1 MYRDFVYAI
10 LLVFILSKNLNLMK
24 KTLHSSIS
32 TCWSGLLVCFLLLA
46 GYARLFAQCNP
57 DIVAPVITCP
67 ANQSVLTSPGQCSQI
82 VALEAPVAVDNCG
95 AVSVQN
101 TLPVGNEFP
110 TGTTVVLYTAT
121 DLAGNMATCQ
131 TTVKVS
137 GSIPRPVC
145 DRWVTVP
152 VDPSGTTTI
161 YPEDILE
168 YGPYTCTQTGLSLEY
183 DFTNPP
189 LPSLSFTGT
198 GTHEVY
204 GAVIT
209 EDGFWEKCWSFV
221 SIVGAGAES
230 CTPDVTPPQVQ
241 CRPYYIVYADNAQC
255 QAVINLE
262 SPVVTDNCGLFTLFS
277 DAPPGNLFSQGP
289 DRIVTYTATDIAGN
303 SSTCTST
310 IRFSYQEI
318 ILPVCHPLTVDLNSS
333 GTAIVTPNDVLAE
346 GPYSCTTPG
355 ISLEININA
364 EQLPFLTLTQPGTY
378 FAQVYI
384 TNYIGIIHGCQS
396 VITVNPL
403 PGGCNPETT
412 PPLAHC
418 TASLT
423 VETNTQ
429 GPGLARMYA
438 ADLNDASTDNCTAP
452 QDLHLRV
459 TTEDGTVPPTA
470 AYADVSGI
478 VQNLPVFLWVGDQS
492 GNWSRCSVPVTTT
505 PAQCTPDTMPP
516 LVTAPPNLT
525 FTYTAFAALNIDFD
539 NLPDE
544 FPEIYAAFGTATH
557 WDNCDDGNSDL
568 QESFVIYPDK
578 IIRRFF
584 ATDAANNLNDN
595 QFQTITILDGFTAHL
610 PGWTTPGMT
619 PADLEL
625 QGVNVVSSV
634 SDEIFVN
641 PCNTAPVKILRT
653 WVIGDF
659 EFNPPQG
666 LPVVLPPLDTN
677 NDGITGD
684 PYDIIVF
691 GDSVWL
697 YENHVPVRPLARRAW
712 SYQYEQTIRV
722 TYGISGTVFIDTS
735 TDCAFENGEPV
746 LKNWKVKAIGQPSNT
761 PYTGQTDSQG
771 HYSIQ
776 TCLGDTAV
784 EISLDAPYN
793 YSGICPPT
801 YVLDLTQGGPWV
813 RDIPVQLTDEC
824 NLLNVD
830 IASNSMSPC
839 FAGYYAVNYFN
850 FSQNTISGT
859 HVDVALDPYVQFQG
873 ATLTGVPQGNNTY
886 RFQTGAL
893 SPGASG
899 SFKIFY
905 VLDCDAPDGATHCT
919 EASISPYAECPAQ
932 EAWSG
937 AELRV
942 TGACDGDSVRLK
954 ITNVGVN
961 PMAGKLNYVVTEDL
975 IMARQDNYIL
985 GQGEYVEA
993 AFPADGTTWRMETPQ
1008 EPGHPWGGLVSAT
1021 VEGCGGINT
1030 TNLVNVFTVDDND
1043 PFTAT
1048 DCTQNTSA
1056 FDPND
1061 KQGFPTGYGN
1071 EHFIRPN
1078 TDLEYK
1084 IRFQNTGTDTAFTVV
1099 ILDTLSQFL
1108 QAASIRPGA
1117 ASHAYD
1123 FDLLEGNIL
1132 RFRFDHILLPD
1143 SNVNEVASHGFV
1155 QFRIAQQPDNP
1166 LGTVIPNAAAIYFD
1180 FNEPVI
1186 TNETWH
1192 TLGEDFL
1199 EVSAIEDPNHVG
1211 PLLVYPNPASENIF
1225 FEMPT
1230 AQQGRRFELS
1240 DATGRIVC
1248 SHDFPEKVFRLERVL
1263 LPAGVYFFRI
1273 YTENGAAVSGK
1284 IVVK

>member
-1 MYRDFVYAI
+1 
-10 LLVFILSKNLNLMK
+10 MK

-46 GYARLFAQCNP
+46 GHARLFAQCNP

-67 ANQSVLTSPGQCSQI
+67 ANQAVLTSPGQCSQI
-82 VALEAPVAVDNCG
+82 VILDAPVAVDNCG

-110 TGTTVVLYTAT
+110 TGTTIVLYTAT
-121 DLAGNMATCQ
+121 DLAGNTATCE

-152 VDPSGTTTI
+152 IDPSGTTTI
-161 YPEDILE
+161 FPEDILL
-168 YGPYTCTQTGLSLEY
+168 YGPYSCTQTGLSLEY

-189 LPSLSFTGT
+189 VPSLSFTGT

-209 EDGFWEKCWSFV
+209 EGGFWEKCWSFV
-221 SIVGAGAES
+221 SITGAGNES
-230 CTPDVTPPQVQ
+230 CTPDQTPPQIY
-241 CRPYYIVYADNAQC
+241 CRPYYIIYASTQDC
-255 QAVINLE
+255 QMVIDLDQ
-262 SPVVTDNCGLFTLFS
+262 PIVTDNCGSATWSS
-277 DAPPGNLFSQGP
+277 DAPPNNFFTQ
-289 DRIVTYTATDIAGN
+289 DDWMITYTATDNAGN
-303 SSTCTST
+303 SSTCSSTLRFSYAEPILPQCHPLSVSLDQAGTST
-310 IRFSYQEI
+310 IYPDLLLTGDSYDC
-318 ILPVCHPLTVDLNSS
+318 VNRSV
-333 GTAIVTPNDVLAE
+333 
-346 GPYSCTTPG
+346 
-355 ISLEININA
+355 SLETGPNA
-364 EQLPFLTLTQPGTY
+364 TLLPSITFTQTGVY
-378 FAQVYI
+378 QVQVYTI
-384 TNYIGIIHGCQS
+384 NFNGILHGCQS
-396 VITVNPL
+396 IVTINPL
-403 PGGCNPETT
+403 DEDCNPESE
-412 PPLAHC
+412 PP
-418 TASLT
+418 TAQCAPFVVLQ
-423 VETNTQ
+423 TNTQ
-429 GPGLARMYA
+429 GPNTARLYA
-438 ADLNDASTDNCTAP
+438 DMLNNGSTDNCTAP
-452 QDLHLRV
+452 ANLMLRL
-459 TTEDGTVPPTA
+459 TTENSATPPVTSYVDLTGEIA
-470 AYADVSGI
+470 GLQA
-478 VQNLPVFLWVGDQS
+478 FLWVRDQS
-492 GNWSRCSVPVTTT
+492 GNWSYCSGLVVVA
-505 PAQCTPDTMPP
+505 PAQCSPDVTAP
-516 LVTAPPNLT
+516 LVTPPPDMT

-544 FPEIYAAFGTATH
+544 FPEIYAAFGTAMH
-557 WDNCDDGNSDL
+557 WDNCDNGNSAL
-568 QESFVIYPDK
+568 QESFVIYPYK

-584 ATDAANNLNDN
+584 ATDAANNLNDDE
-595 QFQTITILDGFTAHL
+595 FQTITILDGFTAHL
-610 PGWTTPGMT
+610 PGWTTPGIT

-625 QGVNVVSSV
+625 EGVNVASNY
-634 SDEIFVN
+634 SDEVFVN

-653 WVIGDF
+653 WGIADF
-659 EFNPPQG
+659 GFNPPQG
-666 LPVVLPPLDTN
+666 LPAVLPPLDTN

-722 TYGISGTVFIDTS
+722 TYGISGTVFVDTS
-735 TDCAFENGEPV
+735 LDCAFENGEPL

-813 RDIPVQLTDEC
+813 QDIPVQLTDEC

-830 IASNSMSPC
+830 IAANSMSPC

-985 GQGEYVEA
+985 GQGEFVEA

-1108 QAASIRPGA
+1108 DAASIRPGA

-1132 RFRFDHILLPD
+1132 RFRFDNILLPD
-1143 SNVNEVASHGFV
+1143 SNTNEVASHGFV
-1155 QFRIAQQPDNP
+1155 QFRVAQQPDNP

-1192 TLGEDFL
+1192 TLSEDFL
-1199 EVSAIEDPNHVG
+1199 EVSAIEDPNQIG
-1211 PLLVYPNPASENIF
+1211 PLQVYPNPATETVF
-1225 FEMPT
+1225 FELPT
-1230 AQQGRRFELS
+1230 VQAGRRFEMTDLRG
-1240 DATGRIVC
+1240 TPVC
-1248 SHDFPEKVFRLERVL
+1248 SGDFSGKTFRLERGA

-1273 YTENGAAVSGK
+1273 YTDNGAAVSGK